1 MNIKAIFAAS
11 ACALTLMACGGP
23 GEGKSLSEIK
33 NATETDSLFYYFGQI
48 RANDYWQQAH
58 MDSTF
63 KSEEARSAYL
73 KGLQEG
79 INLGKEGE
87 VAYNRGLL
95 EGLNLSMN
103 CEEFQ
108 KEYKQKPNKNIVV
121 ESIAYGLRND
131 SIVNASEA
139 QAAFYQIMGRLNE
152 QKLELDK
159 AASQQS
165 LKKTA
170 ASKKMEAVNDDLYE
184 KVIKAGNGEMVKR
197 NDKLNLSV
205 EFKKLNGSDLG
216 FPAPEEL
223 EVNSSL
229 PEPLINALLKM
240 KVGEKAE
247 FASTALAFFGQ
258 RCAQRGLE
266 PADVILFTIDIKGIS
281 AAAEANPET
290 VSVKPIPSSRPE

>member
-1 MNIKAIFAAS
+1 MNIKALFAAS

-23 GEGKSLSEIK
+23 GEGKSLSDIK

-48 RANDYWQQAH
+48 RANEYWQQAH

-63 KSEEARSAYL
+63 ASEEARSAYL

-87 VAYNRGLL
+87 AAYNRGLYD
-95 EGLNLSMN
+95 GLTISMN

-131 SIVNASEA
+131 TIVNASES
-139 QAAFYQIMGRLNE
+139 QSAFYQIMGRLNE
-152 QKLELDK
+152 QKMELDK
-159 AASQQS
+159 AASAES

-170 ASKKMEAVNDDLYE
+170 ESRKMKAVNDDLYE
-184 KVIKAGNGEMVKR
+184 KVIKAGEGEMVKR
-197 NDKLNLSV
+197 NDKLNLSI
-205 EFKKLNGSDLG
+205 EFKNLNGSDLHM
-216 FPAPEEL
+216 PAPEEL
-223 EVNSSL
+223 EVNSTL
-229 PEPLINALLKM
+229 PEPLSNALLTM

-247 FASTALAFFGQ
+247 FVSTALAFFGQ
-258 RCAQRGLE
+258 RCGQMGLE
-266 PADVILFTIDIKGIS
+266 PTDVILFTIEIKGIG
-281 AAAEANPET
+281 AAAEANPDAGA
-290 VSVKPIPSSRPE
+290 VKPAPSSRPE